1 MNPQFRSGV
10 IAGMCASVLGVVFLP
25 AAPCFPGPGVA
36 WADDADSTPSGLRK
50 HVDELL
56 KALDHPQ
63 AAERAH
69 AERTLL
75 ERGPEVLPF
84 LPPPERI
91 RSVAVRE
98 AIARIRIQLERR
110 AARESALASRVSLD
124 GEHTVH
130 HLLRELYAQTR
141 NRIGLAP
148 QVADR
153 GTRSLTVHWEQ
164 TPFWEAVDDLARQLD
179 LHPEFDAAQGQ
190 VLLQSADSNVRELA
204 VQRRGP
210 FRFAVLAAQVRPIVG
225 DDDHR
230 LLRITGRLALEP
242 RLRPLFVHFA
252 AADLGV
258 DGLAPWNRNARYE
271 LPLGDAGR
279 AAPVQFDFVLP
290 AKDRRATL
298 DLRGK
303 LQVHLAAATEHIR
316 FDQTALAAG
325 TIRRRGGVSVRL
337 REVAFDQQPG
347 EPLRAEI
354 KVLVGYDTGGPAFES
369 YRTWVFHNAA
379 SLESSVP
386 GGPGRVTYSEF
397 DTSLQSNGAIGVDYR
412 WDRLTGPAS
421 QYEFVYEAPTLLLDL
436 PLDLDVR
443 AIPVSGIPQ
452 DATSSPDP

>member
-1 MNPQFRSGV
+1 MNPQFRRGV
-10 IAGMCASVLGVVFLP
+10 FAGMCATALGVAF
-25 AAPCFPGPGVA
+25 AAVVHSFHGLNVA
-36 WADDADSTPSGLRK
+36 RADEANSTPNRLRE

-56 KALDHPQ
+56 KALDRPQ

-75 ERGPEVLPF
+75 ERGPEVLPY

-98 AIARIRIQLERR
+98 SIARIRIQLERR
-110 AARESALASRVSLD
+110 AARESALASRVSLE
-124 GEHTVH
+124 GEQTVQ

-148 QVADR
+148 QVAAWE
-153 GTRSLTVHWEQ
+153 TRSLTVHWNQ
-164 TPFWEAVDDLARQLD
+164 TPFWDAVDDLARQLD
-179 LHPEFDAAQGQ
+179 LHPAFDAAQGQ
-190 VLLQSADSNVRELA
+190 VLLQAADANAPELA

-210 FRFAVLAAQVRPIVG
+210 FRFAVLAAQVRPIIG

-258 DGLAPWNRNARYE
+258 DGLTAWNRNARYE

-279 AAPVQFDFVLP
+279 AAPVQFDFVIP
-290 AKDRRATL
+290 TEDRRATL

-303 LQVHLAAATEHIR
+303 LQIHLAAATEHIR

-443 AIPVSGIPQ
+443 AIPVSGIAQ
-452 DATSSPDP
+452 EGSSPPAP